1 MDRSDVLWRDGADSY
16 SSSVRLPS
24 GGAGETRAAGAA
36 YGERIRALA
45 GECFPAIKGYS
56 VEFDAASPERTSGK
70 IVLRDFE
77 ASFRISGGQDKSY
90 GADGQLH
97 ACSTLALDA
106 EARIISL
113 GRAEKAGE
121 GVAALFALIGAVA
134 FGALFFFLRRL
145 ALEAMGMVVY
155 PSRLVILFPAAGLIA
170 GGAAGLVVGG
180 FVARR
185 LGARTARDE
194 TVVGAAADWDAFVTR
209 AGRLLEN
216 MKA

>member
-1 MDRSDVLWRDGADSY
+1 MNRSDVLWRDGADSY

-45 GECFPAIKGYS
+45 GECFPAI
-56 VEFDAASPERTSGK
+56 T
-70 IVLRDFE
+70 
-77 ASFRISGGQDKSY
+77 
-90 GADGQLH
+90 
-97 ACSTLALDA
+97 
-106 EARIISL
+106 
-113 GRAEKAGE
+113 
-121 GVAALFALIGAVA
+121 
-134 FGALFFFLRRL
+134 
-145 ALEAMGMVVY
+145 
-155 PSRLVILFPAAGLIA
+155 VIAFPAAGLIV